1 MADMVDTAKP
11 RTPLWLRL
19 TLLGSL
25 ALNLLVI
32 GAVAGAFV
40 FGGPE
45 HRALRDRGDPVPVFI
60 RALDPTDRRA
70 LRQDLLENLRDRAR
84 DRGGMIEDFRTS
96 LAALRATPFDA
107 EGFAALLGDQ
117 SARRAQRDAIGRAA
131 LAERIAAMSDAERAA
146 YAARIED
153 NLDTLADRARR

>member
-1 MADMVDTAKP
+1 MADIAKP

-32 GAVAGAFV
+32 GAVAGAVV
-40 FGGPE
+40 FGGSE
-45 HRALRDRGDPVPVFI
+45 HRTLRDRGDPAPVFI
-60 RALDPTDRRA
+60 RALDPADRRA
-70 LRQDLLENLRDRAR
+70 LRQDLLENLRDTGR

-96 LAALRATPFDA
+96 LAALRETPFDA
-107 EGFAALLGDQ
+107 EGFAALLADH

-131 LAERIAAMSDAERAA
+131 LAQRIAAMSDAERAA

-153 NLDTLADRARR
+153 SLEKMAERVRR

>member
-84 DRGGMIEDFRTS
+84 DGRG
-96 LAALRATPFDA
+96 ATR
-107 EGFAALLGDQ
+107 
-117 SARRAQRDAIGRAA
+117 S
-131 LAERIAAMSDAERAA
+131 
-146 YAARIED
+146 AARPWQSGSP
-153 NLDTLADRARR
+153 R